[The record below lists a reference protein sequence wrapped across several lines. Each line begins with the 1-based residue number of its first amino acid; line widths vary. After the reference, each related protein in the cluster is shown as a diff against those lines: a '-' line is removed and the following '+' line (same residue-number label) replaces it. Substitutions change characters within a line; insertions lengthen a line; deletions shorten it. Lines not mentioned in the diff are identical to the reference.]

1 MTLLLSALA
10 LGAIFGSITPLHLDK
25 ECVAKREWRAD
36 WDWSDTSINVWVPKD
51 STELLNIRLGL
62 NELHHADITFTRSS
76 IVASVSKDLATDER
90 GRSEDCP
97 LEAGWRRVRLSLKAD
112 YELHLGDC
120 NGTSPVSFPGDLLPE
135 LPTWV
140 EVTGSNITVNCE
152 MDLLAW
158 RVSRTAVAVPLDHS
172 EWHRISVYSVH
183 EILPRFILE
192 NHKVELGLGSS
203 GLSTLDFQRALPAF
217 VLHNLSLACTLN
229 SNYSSCAFTLGDSP
243 EPERKVTLDKPP
255 RHLLVQSP
263 YMESGFYI
271 FLHQDKSSR
280 NIDVI
285 RSGDSSHATVV
296 AVTVVVTL
304 LVLLAFAA
312 MAYRNMLLDPKNS
325 SMKDALLERDLGR
338 ARLLSEK
345 RNEEDFQAVLVEACL
360 VGREHFISCGE
371 TKADRSE
378 LIKDVLEAY
387 THLMDRV
394 FMAAKKGKYRTEVD
408 PLLRR
413 YELPGSVRDEEGK
426 SILHHIASVRTDDQ
440 RPMWTHVNIEHFMMT
455 YNCIPNAV
463 DYQGRTC
470 LHLLAESAI
479 TSDKSVTWGE
489 EEFTVT
495 ESWVCLGKL
504 LLSLGCDPRRA
515 DNADRLPA
523 HIARMNGN
531 LRLFDVLSKK
541 CEELRKDEQ
550 STETKL
556 VFDQILEAV
565 YENNLQSLKK
575 QCSLC
580 THLLPLESKIDPLT
594 EAVRRGH
601 LEAAM
606 MLVAA
611 GAPLCGLPLISV
623 TPLHAAHSLPQ
634 LPIIIPVVLRKEYV
648 NRLRYEAGSIQVIS
662 ESKDEVKQ
670 KIETLARGVKSIGDK
685 AMWRFAELRDGGKE
699 ARELLCKAAD
709 LGLSLTCQMLALEG
723 VNIHPLPREPH
734 PVQQAF
740 DKKQMPT
747 MRVLFRDLHMSL
759 FSIFD
764 KVDNNSPLYTAI
776 ESLEFQQFE
785 HLCEKMKNTSPRNS
799 FIQQLKSA
807 YNGDHKGELDN
818 TVLSYIARY
827 GLVCL
832 FHKIRSYV
840 LNLDAPVDKVSGFT
854 MLQIA
859 ALYGRLGMVE
869 YLLFSGANIAV
880 QTKQELTAVH
890 LSAIKGNKE
899 CTEYLLEYMNCL
911 GLPAD
916 ANLSQSVSHHHLDAG
931 YGKQV
936 EDFSTVLL
944 PEKDGLEILCT
955 VTAYARSKI
964 LLNKKF
970 QELKISS
977 SDGFSSFIRKHRTTF
992 DDSIRE
998 LAEEV
1003 KSLLTEISRTNPK
1016 FRGNL
1021 VPLSDNYDLISKDSL
1036 QLYYELELNSDKDF
1050 HVSYTK
1056 KGDVVS
1062 ASVSFYN
1069 PNFTGFCLKEE
1080 FCKAVLETLIG
1091 YTVKT
1096 QNLWMLYP
1104 CYTVTEIGVSLYY
1117 VWYKNGRTRQM
1128 RVMLTPVLKTKF
1140 PKHLISQSHHPAVDF
1155 LKEIDLVYLASC
1167 KEDDWTFI
1175 LTEVQNQIFS
1185 TLRGDQ
1191 QLVYMACKL
1200 IINFLYSCWWFPR
1213 EHSRRHCHNWHFF
1226 SVGLVTLPYRVLMSL
1241 FLEEVASAPPEAWEP
1256 AMFLDRIISTFKRA
1270 TDEEEKGRL
1279 PRKEIRL
1286 LLDPTNTVQKPVNK
1300 LICAILE
1307 FLENVK

>member
-1 MTLLLSALA
+1 
-10 LGAIFGSITPLHLDK
+10 
-25 ECVAKREWRAD
+25 
-36 WDWSDTSINVWVPKD
+36 
-51 STELLNIRLGL
+51 
-62 NELHHADITFTRSS
+62 
-76 IVASVSKDLATDER
+76 
-90 GRSEDCP
+90 
-97 LEAGWRRVRLSLKAD
+97 
-112 YELHLGDC
+112 
-120 NGTSPVSFPGDLLPE
+120 
-135 LPTWV
+135 
-140 EVTGSNITVNCE
+140 
-152 MDLLAW
+152 
-158 RVSRTAVAVPLDHS
+158 
-172 EWHRISVYSVH
+172 
-183 EILPRFILE
+183 
-192 NHKVELGLGSS
+192 
-203 GLSTLDFQRALPAF
+203 
-217 VLHNLSLACTLN
+217 
-229 SNYSSCAFTLGDSP
+229 
-243 EPERKVTLDKPP
+243 
-255 RHLLVQSP
+255 
-263 YMESGFYI
+263 
-271 FLHQDKSSR
+271 
-280 NIDVI
+280 
-285 RSGDSSHATVV
+285 
-296 AVTVVVTL
+296 
-304 LVLLAFAA
+304 
-312 MAYRNMLLDPKNS
+312 
-325 SMKDALLERDLGR
+325 MKDALLERDLGR

-818 TVLSYIARY
+818 TVLSYIA
-827 GLVCL
+827 
-832 FHKIRSYV
+832 
-840 LNLDAPVDKVSGFT
+840 
-854 MLQIA
+854 
-859 ALYGRLGMVE
+859 
-869 YLLFSGANIAV
+869 
-880 QTKQELTAVH
+880 
-890 LSAIKGNKE
+890 
-899 CTEYLLEYMNCL
+899 
-911 GLPAD
+911 
-916 ANLSQSVSHHHLDAG
+916 
-931 YGKQV
+931 
-936 EDFSTVLL
+936 
-944 PEKDGLEILCT
+944 
-955 VTAYARSKI
+955 
-964 LLNKKF
+964 
-970 QELKISS
+970 
-977 SDGFSSFIRKHRTTF
+977 
-992 DDSIRE
+992 
-998 LAEEV
+998 
-1003 KSLLTEISRTNPK
+1003 
-1016 FRGNL
+1016 
-1021 VPLSDNYDLISKDSL
+1021 
-1036 QLYYELELNSDKDF
+1036 
-1050 HVSYTK
+1050 
-1056 KGDVVS
+1056 
-1062 ASVSFYN
+1062 
-1069 PNFTGFCLKEE
+1069 
-1080 FCKAVLETLIG
+1080 
-1091 YTVKT
+1091 
-1096 QNLWMLYP
+1096 
-1104 CYTVTEIGVSLYY
+1104 
-1117 VWYKNGRTRQM
+1117 
-1128 RVMLTPVLKTKF
+1128 
-1140 PKHLISQSHHPAVDF
+1140 SQSHHPAVDF